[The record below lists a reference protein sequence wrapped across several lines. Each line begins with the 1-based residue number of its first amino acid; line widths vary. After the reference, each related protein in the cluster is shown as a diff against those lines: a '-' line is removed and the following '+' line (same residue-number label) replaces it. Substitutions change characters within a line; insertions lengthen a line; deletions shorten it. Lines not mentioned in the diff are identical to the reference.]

1 MNLHRDIVNEGLYGE
16 QQVILTLEEVIKAG
30 KVTNP
35 YQTFVLSWLSEQF
48 RTGVKPAAPGL
59 RNPGSLGATSTAI
72 VESIKALSPEESV
85 TLAKFLK
92 DCMEAAIPMA
102 WGSDLCVA
110 DWLKFVL
117 RKQD

>member
-1 MNLHRDIVNEGLYGE
+1 MNLHREIINEGFGE
-16 QQVILTLEEVIKAG
+16 QVVILTLDEVIRAG

-35 YQTFVLSWLSEQF
+35 YQSFVLGWLSEHF

-59 RNPGSLGATSTAI
+59 RNPGSVGATSTAV
-72 VESIKALSPEESV
+72 VEEIKSLTPEESV
-85 TLAKFLK
+85 KLAQFLK
-92 DCMEAAIPMA
+92 DCMITAQPMA
-102 WGSDLCVA
+102 WGSDLSVA